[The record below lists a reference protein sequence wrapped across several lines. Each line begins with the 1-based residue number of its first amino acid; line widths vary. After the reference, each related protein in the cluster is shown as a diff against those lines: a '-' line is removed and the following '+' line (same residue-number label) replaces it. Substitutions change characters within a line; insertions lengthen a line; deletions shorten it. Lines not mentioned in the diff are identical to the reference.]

1 MRLYRFMN
9 RNEIC
14 LANLALIS
22 SRQMHMQQ
30 CVHFPRRHNKKKRF
44 MPRTNLFSIIFNTF
58 YTLSFFFA
66 PKHLAT
72 INNQYNR

>member
-30 CVHFPRRHNKKKRF
+30 CVHFPRRHNKKEIHATHKS
-44 MPRTNLFSIIFNTF
+44 LFYHI
-58 YTLSFFFA
+58 
-66 PKHLAT
+66 
-72 INNQYNR
+72 